1 MQEEV
6 MRELV
11 EARRGARAGKAD
23 TPADLLLALLSDM
36 LLGRQPP
43 LDEVELARGLLLRH
57 LDPYQPLNLRSQM
70 REANLDVGL
79 GEAGATGTKFWWG
92 TGTACGYEASDVVH
106 SLMMQL
112 GAADQSASPKAS
124 RDGAAAV
131 GARARVNGGPA
142 TPSRRA
148 SIDPAAPQPR
158 LITLV
163 AERPEAGGDKFV
175 VVESLRDA
183 LLLLLNPSRPGG
195 PSDPQADVTG
205 RDEAAHNGCWGSTG
219 SSREDSDTGTGSGQG
234 SADRSDTGSDSDGGP
249 QPRAGMPSV
258 PPPMLDEVEMALAG
272 VDAWQYDTHQLAKAT
287 QGHALSVL
295 GFHLLQREGLISQF
309 RMHATKLARLLRTL
323 ESGYTSAPYHN
334 STHAA
339 DVLQT
344 LHVLLRG
351 SGLREHY
358 LDRLGLLAAYFAA
371 IVHDHGHPGLTAD
384 FLIATSD
391 PLAVRYN
398 DRSPLENHHGAS
410 FFALVRQP
418 DLDALGQLAPA
429 ERVAFRK
436 QVLDLVM
443 ATDMKQHFSLL
454 AHFNTAHQLAPYSKE
469 AAGVQGGAARR
480 PRPSRCGGA
489 EMEEDAADAPASSH
503 APRPKDETERTLS
516 LQIALKCADLGHLG
530 EELEVHSRWIRCLE
544 EEFFLQ
550 GDRERQLSLPISP
563 LFDRAKQGVSKSQVG
578 FFDFIA
584 LPLVHAMAGAF
595 PGARPLM
602 DSFVANY
609 EHWRSVE
616 RTAVVTAAGAASQPA
631 AVPVPKATAAAAD

>member
-1 MQEEV
+1 MHRYAIV
-6 MRELV
+6 ARIVRLLV
-11 EARRGARAGKAD
+11 DFKAGLRVGVRSAAAQTQNAASGGAATVGRNLKNVTAQGGALKDFASGGRNFWSHMPKDFAFLESSLHEPDLDSLRAGVQD
-23 TPADLLLALLSDM
+23 TPADVLLALLTDM
-36 LLGRQPP
+36 LDGRPP
-43 LDEVELARGLLLRH
+43 DLRDVALVRTVLLKH
-57 LDPYQPLNLRSQM
+57 LDLYEPLNSGGHIR
-70 REANLDVGL
+70 AADLD
-79 GEAGATGTKFWWG
+79 A
-92 TGTACGYEASDVVH
+92 DVVQA
-106 SLMMQL
+106 LMLQL
-112 GAADQSASPKAS
+112 GASAAADKAAEPAQGEAASS
-124 RDGAAAV
+124 RDGAGRTT
-131 GARARVNGGPA
+131 GAGPTFSA
-142 TPSRRA
+142 GKGEWGEGLEDEDGVA
-148 SIDPAAPQPR
+148 SS
-158 LITLV
+158 
-163 AERPEAGGDKFV
+163 
-175 VVESLRDA
+175 SLCDVLP
-183 LLLLLNPSRPGG
+183 LLLAPL
-195 PSDPQADVTG
+195 PQLS
-205 RDEAAHNGCWGSTG
+205 STRQATDATSG
-219 SSREDSDTGTGSGQG
+219 ESGSG
-234 SADRSDTGSDSDGGP
+234 SCSDSDSVQSCCSVSSVP
-249 QPRAGMPSV
+249 QPV
-258 PPPMLDEVEMALAG
+258 LDE
-272 VDAWQYDTHQLAKAT
+272 
-287 QGHALSVL
+287 GHALSVL

-309 RMHATKLARLLRTL
+309 RMHPTKLARLLRTL

-418 DLDALGQLAPA
+418 DLDVLGQLAPA

-550 GDRERQLSLPISP
+550 GDRERQLGLPISP

-595 PGARPLM
+595 PGAKPLM

-616 RTAVVTAAGAASQPA
+616 RAAVVTAEAGAIQGVLPALDLEHPITTAS
-631 AVPVPKATAAAAD
+631 AT